1 MYRLYYSPGACSLA
15 VHIALE
21 EAGVVYE
28 RELRSTKDSE
38 GTSAPDYL
46 AVNPKGRVPALLGV
60 PGRSGGAENLLTE
73 APAILIYLAETH
85 PNANL
90 LPAEFHVRARCI
102 EWLNWLS
109 GTVHSM
115 SYGQLWRPQR
125 FVSDEA
131 LFASVQAKGRANL
144 VEQYAYIESIMS
156 DGRSWAV
163 PQGYSVADAFL
174 LVFWLWGNRIDIDM
188 HDAYPAWTRATARTF
203 SRPAVR
209 RALLQEGLEIE
220 PVSSSAQV

>member
-21 EAGVVYE
+21 EVGVAYE
-28 RELRSTKDSE
+28 LELRSTKDSE
-38 GTSAPDYL
+38 GTSTPDFL
-46 AVNPKGRVPALLGV
+46 ALNPKGRVPSLLGV
-60 PGRSGGAENLLTE
+60 SGRSGGAQNLLTE

-90 LPAEFHVRARCI
+90 LPTDFDVRARCI

-115 SYGQLWRPQR
+115 SYGQLWRPHR

-144 VEQYAYIESIMS
+144 IDQYAYIESIMS

-174 LVFWLWGNRIDIDM
+174 LVFWRWGMRIDIDM
-188 HDAYPAWTRATARTF
+188 YEAYPAWTRATARTF

-209 RALLQEGLEIE
+209 RALLQEGLDGETE
-220 PVSSSAQV
+220 LSSALV